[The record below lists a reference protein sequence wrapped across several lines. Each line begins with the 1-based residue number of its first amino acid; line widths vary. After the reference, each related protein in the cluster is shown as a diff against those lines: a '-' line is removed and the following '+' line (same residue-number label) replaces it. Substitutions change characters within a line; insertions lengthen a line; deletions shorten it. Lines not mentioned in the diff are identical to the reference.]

1 MALKRINKEWKDISM
16 PELNRDQKAFAV
28 TLGVQAMIPNTSK
41 KLGNIGEKERSDQSF
56 FRAVDKTVAHTV
68 LDFLKRENPL
78 AKLLISAGP
87 SEDMFHWLATI
98 IGPEGTVY
106 DGGVFYLDIV
116 IPADYPFRPFGI
128 SFTTKIFHPNVH
140 SSGGITMFHQKNY
153 HPLNPDSQWGP
164 HMTICKALVK
174 IVQLLHEPEFDD
186 PSYCGRFCIACN
198 ADAAH
203 LWKNDRASFD
213 AQARQWVLDHCE
225 SFTETF

>member
-106 DGGVFYLDIV
+106 DGGVFYL
-116 IPADYPFRPFGI
+116 
-128 SFTTKIFHPNVH
+128 KI
-140 SSGGITMFHQKNY
+140 
-153 HPLNPDSQWGP
+153 
-164 HMTICKALVK
+164 
-174 IVQLLHEPEFDD
+174 
-186 PSYCGRFCIACN
+186 
-198 ADAAH
+198 
-203 LWKNDRASFD
+203 
-213 AQARQWVLDHCE
+213 
-225 SFTETF
+225 